1 MAALEELGVKHLNIK
16 KGICSRTNKS
26 PIFHTG
32 VPNLAPN

>member
-16 KGICSRTNKS
+16 KGICSVMNKS
-26 PIFHTG
+26 PIFHNG